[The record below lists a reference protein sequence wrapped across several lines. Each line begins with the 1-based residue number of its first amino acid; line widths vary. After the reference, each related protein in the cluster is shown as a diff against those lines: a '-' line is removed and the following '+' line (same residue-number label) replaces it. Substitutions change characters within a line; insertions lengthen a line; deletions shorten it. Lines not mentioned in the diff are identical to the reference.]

1 LPILKTLI
9 SAFNQEKPIFAI
21 GMVTSGAGGQIH
33 VGDKVSLL
41 D

>member
-9 SAFNQEKPIFAI
+9 SAFNQEKPTFAI

-33 VGDKVSLL
+33 VGDKVSLI